1 MIISIILTVLLGI
14 LFIGVV
20 IVIIFDQG
28 DSGTKMA
35 WLLAITFIPVIGV
48 ILLTETIGLFDIGN
62 PEKNSYICTEP
73 LDTGT

>member
-35 WLLAITFIPVIGV
+35 WLLAITFILVIGV
-48 ILLTETIGLFDIGN
+48 ILK
-62 PEKNSYICTEP
+62 PKR
-73 LDTGT
+73 